1 MCEHSGERRSH
12 QSGLT
17 LFEIDG
23 QGSDAEALIYCPL
36 FFLFICIY
44 SPLLT
49 ELYKIQEG
57 KDLIILFKSVFP
69 VSGIDPGASE
79 VLSGCS
85 LIEHIEKEMVSEAAV
100 LFSSSSASPSLSL
113 SLQSVLL
120 NPRPVPE

>member
-1 MCEHSGERRSH
+1 M
-12 QSGLT
+12 QK
-17 LFEIDG
+17 
-23 QGSDAEALIYCPL
+23 ALIYCPL

-57 KDLIILFKSVFP
+57 KDLINAFRAVFP
-69 VSGIDPGASE
+69 VSGIDPGTSG

-85 LIEHIEKEMVSEAAV
+85 LIEHIERWFPEAAV